1 MTDRITLTI
10 PREQRFHRVAHL
22 VLGGLAVRLN
32 LTLETLEDLQLAL
45 DALLEQHEEPGEV
58 EVELAV
64 GDDGTIEAVVG
75 PFGSDRLRAELERDP
90 QDGSVGLARLLATV
104 VDDVEIVDR
113 DDKEWVRLVKKVEQ
127 QAEAAG

>member
-10 PREQRFHRVAHL
+10 PRERRFHRVAHL

-32 LTLETLEDLQLAL
+32 LTLEHLEDLQLAL
-45 DALLEQHEEPGEV
+45 DALLEQHHEPGEV
-58 EVELAV
+58 EVELGV
-64 GDDGTIEAVVG
+64 DDGTIEALVG
-75 PFGSDRLRAELERDP
+75 PFGSDSLRAELERDP

-113 DDKEWVRLVKKVEQ
+113 DDQEWVRLIKRVEQ